1 MSHRII
7 RAARS
12 TFRVFASGKPV
23 VRVFKSN
30 KHLSAQ
36 LYDVATGKTTFS
48 VSTQNHKGTKT
59 EQATSLAHTF
69 AQKLADKKISDV
81 VFHRN
86 GFLYHGRVKAFAEG
100 LRNNNIT
107 L

>member
-1 MSHRII
+1 MAHRTI

-12 TFRVFASGKPV
+12 TSRVLASGKPV

-30 KHLSAQ
+30 KHLLAQ
-36 LYDVATGKTTFS
+36 LCDAQTQQTVFTVT
-48 VSTQNHKGTKT
+48 TQNQTGTKT
-59 EQATSLAHTF
+59 EKATAMAALF
-69 AQKLADKKISDV
+69 ARKLAEKQISNV

-86 GFLYHGRVKAFAEG
+86 GFLYHGRVKAFADG
-100 LRNNNIT
+100 LRTHNIT